1 MASSSDNNRGIE
13 FYLTLL
19 VRYLSKLPKIPP
31 LLCTKCIKLS
41 PNVSLASD
49 ELGASDVSVFGS
61 KWAQDAQFV
70 TDRKERRKWTPTEDL
85 VLISAWL
92 NTSKDPVIGNEQKA
106 IAFWKRIA
114 FYFASSPKLFV
125 GCYEAAVKQKS
136 SGQSED
142 DVMKM
147 AHAIFFNDYKVKFT
161 LEHAWL
167 ELRHDQK
174 WCGVSKE
181 NLKSKRRKIDDQ
193 SAQSST
199 SVPVGEEEAVG
210 RPAGVKAAK
219 AKNKRSVSKEEGVVD
234 FQKMW
239 EIRERDYVMKDKLNK
254 QKILDSLIKKIEPLT
269 ETEIALKNKLIN
281 DIFRTTEIKPKFT
294 SGFYVFYRYAF
305 KSRQYDERSESK
317 SSVERFVSTP
327 TSAGQGA
334 VSDQDECSL
343 PSPLVGTNQADLSS
357 ANTEGQN
364 IAAETGRFYFPLCIS
379 KSLLKAEFQRRSAEL
394 NEQFKRKDDDVEAEY
409 TAKNSDH
416 TSSLRMFSNLQLELD
431 KSQRQS
437 EIKKNY
443 EEEDS
448 LLTAELK
455 RRRAE
460 VYEEFK
466 RKHVDKEAEYT
477 YSQELRPYIIFS
489 IFSTLPNAS
498 AKIASHL

>member
-13 FYLTLL
+13 FYLTSL
-19 VRYLSKLPKIPP
+19 VRYDPSIKELAEQIAKDPTFTLYQVHQAKSKRV
-31 LLCTKCIKLS
+31 TGKC
-41 PNVSLASD
+41 VD

-61 KWAQDAQFV
+61 EWAQDAHFV
-70 TDRKERRKWTPTEDL
+70 TDCKERRKWTPTEDL

-114 FYFASSPKLFV
+114 FYFASSPKLV
-125 GCYEAAVKQKS
+125 GLSKREPDNCCYEAAVKQKS

-147 AHAIFFNDYKVKFT
+147 AHAIFFNDHK
-161 LEHAWL
+161 
-167 ELRHDQK
+167 K

-281 DIFRTTEIKPKFT
+281 DM
-294 SGFYVFYRYAF
+294 
-305 KSRQYDERSESK
+305 
-317 SSVERFVSTP
+317 
-327 TSAGQGA
+327 
-334 VSDQDECSL
+334 L
-343 PSPLVGTNQADLSS
+343 
-357 ANTEGQN
+357 
-364 IAAETGRFYFPLCIS
+364 
-379 KSLLKAEFQRRSAEL
+379 
-394 NEQFKRKDDDVEAEY
+394 
-409 TAKNSDH
+409 
-416 TSSLRMFSNLQLELD
+416 
-431 KSQRQS
+431 
-437 EIKKNY
+437 
-443 EEEDS
+443 
-448 LLTAELK
+448 
-455 RRRAE
+455 
-460 VYEEFK
+460 
-466 RKHVDKEAEYT
+466 
-477 YSQELRPYIIFS
+477 
-489 IFSTLPNAS
+489 AS
-498 AKIASHL
+498 

>member
-1 MASSSDNNRGIE
+1 MQRVPKAFVDQN
-13 FYLTLL
+13 
-19 VRYLSKLPKIPP
+19 SKRLK
-31 LLCTKCIKLS
+31 
-41 PNVSLASD
+41 
-49 ELGASDVSVFGS
+49 
-61 KWAQDAQFV
+61 
-70 TDRKERRKWTPTEDL
+70 
-85 VLISAWL
+85 
-92 NTSKDPVIGNEQKA
+92 
-106 IAFWKRIA
+106 
-114 FYFASSPKLFV
+114 
-125 GCYEAAVKQKS
+125 
-136 SGQSED
+136 
-142 DVMKM
+142 
-147 AHAIFFNDYKVKFT
+147 
-161 LEHAWL
+161 
-167 ELRHDQK
+167 
-174 WCGVSKE
+174 KE
-181 NLKSKRRKIDDQ
+181 NLSVVLMNEEGAACHARLLWMHTGCFILSGWKEFCTRNELQIGDTCEFKLLQSMEEPMFQLCTCRERKKEEQLSSRFVEITPTLYSFEKDKQQLPKRFTYEFHSGSQGFAGPGEEGCSDVLPRVIEEEDCVALTPYSTVSDETSPEPTRPAETGDVQ
-193 SAQSST
+193 MLCT
-199 SVPVGEEEAVG
+199 SVGREAAQYTPLFSNEYNILGFG
-210 RPAGVKAAK
+210 RQ
-219 AKNKRSVSKEEGVVD
+219 KNLIQTPFACRIQELHFLESSGNTSTAS
-234 FQKMW
+234 Q
-239 EIRERDYVMKDKLNK
+239 
-254 QKILDSLIKKIEPLT
+254 DSLKG
-269 ETEIALKNKLIN
+269 
-281 DIFRTTEIKPKFT
+281 RT
-294 SGFYVFYRYAF
+294 
-305 KSRQYDERSESK
+305 
-317 SSVERFVSTP
+317 SVERFVSTP

-364 IAAETGRFYFPLCIS
+364 IAAETGFVESSAGVAAPGQSATQPVPPVFSDPFPHKLEMLQDIRKNYVEA